1 MDTAAWN
8 NLNPYQQEAL
18 LNSGGSYTAGSGY
31 ANLVPGAVQTTDING
46 NTVYMS
52 PGQASGT
59 YVAPQVDTTKYVQ
72 TAPSTWELR
81 SQLPIDHPASTAPGS
96 PAGPAGTQPGGGVPL
111 SALPPGGMPADPN
124 ALVYVALGLAAIVI
138 LFRR

>member
-1 MDTAAWN
+1 MDQATWN

-18 LNSGGSYTAGSGY
+18 LNSGGTYTAASGY
-31 ANLVPGAVQTTDING
+31 AQLVPGAVQTQDVLG

-59 YVAPQVDTTKYVQ
+59 YIAPKLDTTKYVQ
-72 TAPSTWELR
+72 TAPSTYMLR

-96 PAGPAGTQPGGGVPL
+96 PAGTVQAGGVPE
-111 SALPPGGMPADPN
+111 SVLPSGPPADPN
-124 ALVYVALGLAAIVI
+124 SLVYLAIGLVAVVI

>member
-1 MDTAAWN
+1 MDTATWN

-18 LNSGGSYTAGSGY
+18 LNSGGTYTAQSGY
-31 ANLVPGAVQTTDING
+31 AQLVPGAVATTDVNG

-52 PGQASGT
+52 PAQASGT
-59 YVAPQVDTTKYVQ
+59 YVPPQVDTTKYVQ
-72 TAPSTWELR
+72 TAPSTWQVR

-96 PAGPAGTQPGGGVPL
+96 PAGPSGTQPYGGVPE
-111 SALPPGGMPADPN
+111 SVLPSGGPPADPN
-124 ALVYVALGLAAIVI
+124 SLVYLALGLVAVVI